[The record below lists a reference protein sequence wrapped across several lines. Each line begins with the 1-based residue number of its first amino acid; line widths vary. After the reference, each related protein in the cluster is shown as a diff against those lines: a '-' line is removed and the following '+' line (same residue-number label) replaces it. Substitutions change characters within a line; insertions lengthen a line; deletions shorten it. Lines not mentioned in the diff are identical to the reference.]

1 MKVEFRRSFERDVDK
16 IRDEDLLDRIKT
28 TIESVEAATSLL
40 DVNDITKL
48 KTRGNY
54 YRIRIGDYRIGI
66 TVNEDLVSFVRV
78 LHRREIYRYFP

>member
-1 MKVEFRRSFERDVDK
+1 VKVEFRRSFERDVDK